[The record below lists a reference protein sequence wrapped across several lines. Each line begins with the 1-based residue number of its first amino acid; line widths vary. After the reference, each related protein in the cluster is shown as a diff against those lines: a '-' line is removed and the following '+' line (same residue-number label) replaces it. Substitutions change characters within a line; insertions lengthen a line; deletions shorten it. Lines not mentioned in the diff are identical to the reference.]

1 MDKLFTISGVDFL
14 AEDFQDD
21 ISEFQDIIPI
31 LQDFQEELKLEK
43 IKCTDEND
51 CCF

>member
-31 LQDFQEELKLEK
+31 LQDFQEELKSLIPV
-43 IKCTDEND
+43 IK
-51 CCF
+51 